1 MYVWISEVMQEGD
14 GVVVFASA
22 LPYLVIKSDI
32 VIFYLSAKNIIC
44 VLLILC
50 EFLVLPKSVLNK
62 PYIYGVRA

>member
-14 GVVVFASA
+14 GVMVFASA

-32 VIFYLSAKNIIC
+32 VIFYLTAKNIIC

-50 EFLVLPKSVLNK
+50 EFLVLQKSVLNK
-62 PYIYGVRA
+62 PYIYGV

>member
-1 MYVWISEVMQEGD
+1 MYVWISEVMQEG
-14 GVVVFASA
+14 VMVFASA

-32 VIFYLSAKNIIC
+32 VIFYLTAKNIIC

-62 PYIYGVRA
+62 PYIYGV